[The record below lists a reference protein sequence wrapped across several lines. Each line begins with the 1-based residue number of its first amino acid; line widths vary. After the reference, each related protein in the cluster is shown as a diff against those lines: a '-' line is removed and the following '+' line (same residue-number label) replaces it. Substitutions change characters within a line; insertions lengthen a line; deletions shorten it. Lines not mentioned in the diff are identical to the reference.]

1 MDKIITC
8 PYCHKEIKRGN
19 GYHIKRCQD
28 EYIRKLTDEE
38 KERFYRLYV
47 TEQRSLVELSK
58 IFGIKY
64 SNLQKILSKIG
75 IPLRSLKEAA
85 NTPRRKE
92 LYEDTMMKHFGTKH
106 NFDKNNPSRKKWEK
120 RLLDEEGITNVF
132 QRKEVIEKIHNT
144 MIEKYGEEEWK
155 YQRSKSSDVNYYIQK
170 YGENKGISEW
180 QRVCNEKGKPNR
192 KEYYVE
198 KYGEEKGCKRWIERL
213 KQMAK
218 AFVHNDGLNSKCAEI
233 LDKYKVKYTREFPLY
248 TDKQRYI
255 YDFKIDNVL
264 IELNGIYW
272 HCSPKKYKPNDLVKF
287 PNNKFIIAKDKW
299 ASDNEKYDFAISQGY
314 KIIVIWEDEIS
325 DKKIIEELNKVGYE
339 ISQN

>member
-144 MIEKYGEEEWK
+144 MTLIII
-155 YQRSKSSDVNYYIQK
+155 SKN
-170 YGENKGISEW
+170 
-180 QRVCNEKGKPNR
+180 
-192 KEYYVE
+192 
-198 KYGEEKGCKRWIERL
+198 
-213 KQMAK
+213 MAK
-218 AFVHNDGLNSKCAEI
+218 IKA
-233 LDKYKVKYTREFPLY
+233 
-248 TDKQRYI
+248 
-255 YDFKIDNVL
+255 
-264 IELNGIYW
+264 
-272 HCSPKKYKPNDLVKF
+272 F
-287 PNNKFIIAKDKW
+287 PNGKGFVMKKVNQTEKNIMLKNMVKKKDVK
-299 ASDNEKYDFAISQGY
+299 DG
-314 KIIVIWEDEIS
+314 
-325 DKKIIEELNKVGYE
+325 
-339 ISQN
+339 